1 MKKEN
6 LLIIDNIF
14 TSSPLFLNENIIK
27 DYIGA
32 NEIRDRELT
41 TLNRLCSYIKSTLN
55 DHYYFDNYYIN
66 YKIPQ
71 IGKEFDLLRIGEN
84 TLINIELKSEQ
95 MDENKILEQLQR
107 NFYYLSFL
115 GKTIDCYTFLTDG
128 TMDKLYYYNSST
140 NVLEL
145 VQDINHLLLKIYNLR
160 DANIE
165 NIDRLFEPC
174 NYLISP
180 FNTTDAFIQSHYF
193 LTNAQEQIKNEIIK
207 EIENN
212 LTNKIFSIAGRA
224 GTGKTLLTYDIAK
237 QIMINGKSVA
247 VIHCAQINEGIN
259 KLNTSHGWK
268 IIAIA
273 RYGSY
278 DLSSYD
284 VLIVDE
290 SQRLEREQLSRIISD
305 FSSKFIIFSHDVNQK
320 LNRHNDASFIV
331 TKIENEISN
340 KKYKLNNKIGHNE
353 SLSSFIKKLFNFNTI
368 NFDNLTKKDY
378 KDINIYFTKNEN
390 DASIYTSYL
399 NRLGWEHIYLTTSR
413 FDLEALDRVKFSS
426 RHSSH
431 DVIGQEYENVVIVLD
446 NYFYYTTDNKLS
458 YNARAYYNPL
468 ETLFQA
474 ITRTRKKLTLVIVDN
489 DELYKRCVQ
498 IVNKG

>member
-1 MKKEN
+1 MKKGN

-14 TSSPLFLNENIIK
+14 TSSPLLLNENIIK
-27 DYIGA
+27 DYISA
-32 NEIRDRELT
+32 SEIKDREFI
-41 TLNRLCSYIKSTLN
+41 TLNRLCSYFKRVLN

-71 IGKEFDLLRIGEN
+71 IGKEFDLLRIGED

-95 MDENKILEQLQR
+95 IDENKILEQLQR

-115 GKTIDCYTFLTDG
+115 DRTIDCYTFLTDG
-128 TMDKLYYYNSST
+128 DIDKLYYYNSLT

-160 DANIE
+160 DINIE

-180 FNTTDAFIQSHYF
+180 FNTTDAFIGSRYF
-193 LTNAQEQIKNEIIK
+193 LTNHQEKIKEEIIV

-212 LTNKIFSIAGRA
+212 SAIKIFSIAGRA
-224 GTGKTLLTYDIAK
+224 GSGKTLLTYDIAK
-237 QIMINGKSVA
+237 QLMIKGKSVA
-247 VIHCAQINEGIN
+247 VIHCAQTNEGIN
-259 KLNTSHGWK
+259 KLNTNFGWK
-268 IIAIA
+268 IIPIV
-273 RYGSY
+273 RYGFH

-284 VLIVDE
+284 ILIVDE
-290 SQRLEREQLSRIISD
+290 SQRLERVQLERLVLD
-305 FSSKFIIFSHDVNQK
+305 FTNKFIIFSHDVNQK

-340 KKYKLNNKIGHNE
+340 KKYKLNNKIRHNE
-353 SLSSFIKKLFNFNTI
+353 SLSSFIKKFFNFNTI
-368 NFDNLTKKDY
+368 TSDNFTKKDY
-378 KDINIYFTKNEN
+378 KDINIYFTRDEN
-390 DASIYTSYL
+390 DALIYTSYL
-399 NRLGWEHIYLTTSR
+399 NRLGWKHIYLTTSR
-413 FDLEALDRVKFSS
+413 YDSEALDRVKFSS
-426 RHSSH
+426 CHSSH

-446 NYFYYTTDNKLS
+446 KYFYYTADNKLS
-458 YNARAYYNPL
+458 YRTKAYYNPL

-474 ITRTRKKLTLVIVDN
+474 ITRTRKKLTLVIIDN
-489 DELYKRCVQ
+489 DEIYKKCIQ
-498 IVNKG
+498 IVNKV

>member
-14 TSSPLFLNENIIK
+14 TSSPLLLNENIIK

-32 NEIRDRELT
+32 SEIKDRELI
-41 TLNRLCSYIKSTLN
+41 TLKRLCSYIKSALN

-71 IGKEFDLLRIGEN
+71 IGKEFDLLRIGED
-84 TLINIELKSEQ
+84 TLLNIELKSEQ

-115 GKTIDCYTFLTDG
+115 GRTIDCYTFLTDG
-128 TMDKLYYYNSST
+128 DIDKLYYYNSLT

-160 DANIE
+160 DTNIE

-180 FNTTDAFIQSHYF
+180 FNTTDAFISSRYF
-193 LTNAQEQIKNEIIK
+193 LTNRQEEIKEEIIV

-212 LTNKIFSIAGRA
+212 SAIKIFSIAGRA

-237 QIMINGKSVA
+237 QLMINGKSVA
-247 VIHCAQINEGIN
+247 VIHCAQLNEGIN
-259 KLNTSHGWK
+259 RLNTSFGWK
-268 IIAIA
+268 IIPIA

-278 DLSSYD
+278 DLSFYD
-284 VLIVDE
+284 VLIIDE
-290 SQRLEREQLSRIISD
+290 SQRLERTQLTRLISD

-320 LNRHNDASFIV
+320 LNRANDASFIV
-331 TKIENEISN
+331 SKIEEEIAN
-340 KKYKLNNKIGHNE
+340 KKYKLNNKIRHNE

-368 NFDNLTKKDY
+368 DFDNLTKKDY
-378 KDINIYFTKNEN
+378 KNINIYFTKDEN

-399 NRLGWEHIYLTTSR
+399 KSLGWEHIYLTTSMYNP
-413 FDLEALDRVKFSS
+413 EALDRVKFTAQS
-426 RHSSH
+426 SSH

-446 NYFYYTTDNKLS
+446 KHFYYTVDNKLS

-474 ITRTRKKLTLVIVDN
+474 ITRTRKKLSLVIVDN
-489 DELYKRCVQ
+489 DEFYKKCIQ
-498 IVNKG
+498 IVNKV